1 MIPVEK
7 QKALKL
13 TKKELVELLMKTDLG
28 QGLGKQALLNMRIKD
43 LQEKAIAL
51 SIEIERIATSK
62 LQKGWYDKPKGM
74 LQVMWERGFVD
85 ESKLQCYK
93 IKVLDDSGEIVPEF
107 SLENM
112 VKSCHDFLNEMS
124 QLEYVCQ

>member
-1 MIPVEK
+1 LIPVEK

-74 LQVMWERGFVD
+74 LQVMWEED
-85 ESKLQCYK
+85 LW
-93 IKVLDDSGEIVPEF
+93 
-107 SLENM
+107 
-112 VKSCHDFLNEMS
+112 MS
-124 QLEYVCQ
+124 PNSSVTR